1 MFDLEEYLKHPESL
15 TRDVILSKDMLEA
28 IFEEEDRAIREV
40 NISKIGIRAKD
51 LKIKS
56 DFNKLIKAQESQ
68 IKDARKEIQ
77 TQATSNNE
85 TKPDRNIFRLSDIT
99 GKVEDATKVY
109 SSGDYHVDNDGV
121 VKWGMTGEIEVPIL
135 TACHYPITITRILKN
150 VETDKE
156 SVTVAWK
163 RNNVPNSVT
172 VPRSQIADGRKIV
185 GLSDHGCPVNSE
197 QSRALVTYFAD
208 LEKFNLS
215 SIKVCKSIS
224 KYGWYGEDFIFQSN
238 DNIVLDIPRDYQT
251 LTAAVDTSGD
261 YSKWLN
267 TVKDIRKSKR
277 NEPLIYMAASF
288 ASPLLQL
295 VNALPFIVNQYG
307 TTGKGKTVDLMLASS
322 IWGNPSGYIEEGN
335 STLFSLEKRLGILN
349 NLPLMVDDL
358 SKISD
363 DGDGRKYTDFIYFL
377 SSGKGKGRGNKDQKL
392 EEVAT
397 WRNVI
402 LTNLERPLAMDTMKG
417 GAINRVLDFETDEG
431 NIFANPGEVVSVVTH
446 NFGHAGR
453 EFVKYVKENRNSIS
467 GLIDSYSDKIK
478 QLARILG
485 SVKEDKQI
493 QPLAVL
499 LAADEIS
506 EKCIF
511 KDGVRLDVNYC
522 INYLKDVSEVSE
534 MDRALRALIEVANSK
549 AHLNFAVNNDDDV
562 RAERWGKWEGSA
574 IMILPTKLRELAKEY
589 NFDSRQFLKWLDL
602 KGKLIHDPGKYTKPI
617 RLSNAGLVRCNV
629 IDISGIEPDA
639 TTINTTLNHA
649 SGIS

>member
-1 MFDLEEYLKHPESL
+1 MLDLKNPQNL
-15 TRDVILSKDMLEA
+15 TKAEILSAEIIDSIYDIQDEVERQVLIME
-28 IFEEEDRAIREV
+28 IEEQ
-40 NISKIGIRAKD
+40 AK
-51 LKIKS
+51 LLGAKTNFS
-56 DFNKLIKAQESQ
+56 KLIKA
-68 IKDARKEIQ
+68 KDKELEAARKEV
-77 TQATSNNE
+77 QAQAVKNSENN
-85 TKPDRNIFRLSDIT
+85 PDKNVFHLSDIT
-99 GKVEDATKVY
+99 GKLEDATKVY
-109 SSGDYHVDNDGV
+109 SSGDWHVNNDGV

-150 VETDKE
+150 VETEKE

-163 RNNVPNSVT
+163 RDNVPNLIT

-251 LTAAVDTSGD
+251 LTAAVSTSGD
-261 YSKWLN
+261 YSKWLDM
-267 TVKDIRKSKR
+267 VKNIRRSKR
-277 NEPLIYMAASF
+277 KEPLIYMAASF

-322 IWGNPSGYIEEGN
+322 VWGNPSGYIEEGN

-431 NIFANPGEVVSVVTH
+431 NIFANPGETVSVVTH

-453 EFVKYVKENRNSIS
+453 EFVKYVKENRSSIS

-478 QLARILG
+478 QLSRILG

-493 QPLAVL
+493 QPLAIL

-511 KDGVRLDVNYC
+511 KDGVRLDINYC

-562 RAERWGKWEGSA
+562 RAERWGKCEGST
-574 IMILPTKLRELAKEY
+574 ITILPTKLRELAKEY